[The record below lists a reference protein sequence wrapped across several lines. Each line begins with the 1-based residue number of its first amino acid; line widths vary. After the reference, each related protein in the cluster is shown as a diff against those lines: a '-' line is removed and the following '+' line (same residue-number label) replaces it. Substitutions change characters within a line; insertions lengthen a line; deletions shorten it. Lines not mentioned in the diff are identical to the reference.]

1 MSNHQTSKNFT
12 VLFNTDID
20 WAVTDI
26 VATTAAEA
34 LAEARAMAA
43 DKENLEHLFFEPYD
57 GNFPVNEI
65 AVSDENGGEVA
76 RWLDEDLLLRLAARH
91 LLAALR
97 RALTALNT
105 APRFKVPALDCDSY
119 AVAAECDRAIA
130 LTKGGAA

>member
-1 MSNHQTSKNFT
+1 MSTQQASTTFT
-12 VLFNTDID
+12 VRFNTDID

-26 VATTAAEA
+26 VAATAAQA

-43 DKENLEHLFFEPYD
+43 DKENLKQLLFEPYD

-65 AVSDENGGEVA
+65 AISAEDGEEVA
-76 RWLDEDLLLRLAARH
+76 GWVDDDVLVRIAAPH
-91 LLAALR
+91 LLDALKQ
-97 RALTALNT
+97 AVTALNT

-130 LTKGGAA
+130 MTKGGAA